1 MCAKGTYWILDMQ
14 VVNTNTASY
23 VLRTPDKILLAMER
37 KKTQVSGFL
46 SQATL
51 SILPLS
57 CIRGQPYVHKVRG
70 HSEMSNQPLCRQLAE
85 TLFLYIWIFPEWG
98 CCHTSAGH
106 TLLHPG
112 IPGSHDQYRHSA
124 APVGG
129 RRWSKYLP
137 LVNNPSQPTPRIDS
151 SRNFIST

>member
-1 MCAKGTYWILDMQ
+1 MQ

-112 IPGSHDQYRHSA
+112 IPGSNKKDQDSTDLV
-124 APVGG
+124 VG
-129 RRWSKYLP
+129 RFQVKYIP
-137 LVNNPSQPTPRIDS
+137 LGKRLAHPTPRLDVGG
-151 SRNFIST
+151 NFPNM